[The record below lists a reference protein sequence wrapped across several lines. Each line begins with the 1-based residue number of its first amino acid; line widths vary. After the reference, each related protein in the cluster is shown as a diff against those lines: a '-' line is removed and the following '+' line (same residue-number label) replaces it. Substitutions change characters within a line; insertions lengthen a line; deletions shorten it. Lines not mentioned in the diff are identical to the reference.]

1 MLRLRLWALVCLFL
15 SISAAARA
23 QSAPAPTPNTMQV
36 AFGKSVIALNGPWK
50 FHIGDNPQWADP
62 DFDDSKW
69 ETVDLTPPKG
79 SFDPISGL
87 PGYVPGWTAKGHKG
101 YWGYGWYR
109 LRLQVTGQPGTLAMA
124 GPADVD
130 DAYQLFA
137 NDKLVGSLGRFP
149 NDRGAPVVY
158 YSQPTMFHLSDLK
171 AGGDRPAT
179 LVLAFRMWM
188 QPGTLLAAP
197 DAGGLHTPP
206 ALGETAAV
214 TANYKLA
221 WLVTIQGYIT
231 VLIEAAL
238 FLLLAAAIAS
248 LILFDRTDPVYW
260 WLSGLF
266 LLVSLE
272 RTAVCVASWSQLVG
286 INAWVIGT
294 DVVLH
299 PLILGGWVM
308 VWWAWFGLRRPAWL
322 PKAIGLLTLLYML
335 SDALGEDIFYNVIP
349 HPVASAI
356 HLASVGIRLL
366 FLVPLIFIVI
376 GGVREQGREGL
387 LALPAVLLVAIAQF
401 QNELGVLH
409 IRTVWFPFGQ
419 QITIAQVAY
428 LTLAVVIF
436 VLLLRRLLLSIRQQR
451 QLALDVKQAQE
462 VQHVLIPEELP
473 SIPGLAIQSEYRP
486 AREVGGDFFQIIPHR
501 ADGSVLVVAGDV
513 TGKGLQAGMLVA
525 VIVGTIR
532 TAAENTFDPLDI
544 LHTLNR
550 RLCGRGNAHATCLTL
565 RIAADGGATLA
576 NAGHLPPYLNGKE
589 LPMEGAVP
597 LGMISNADF
606 SVMRFLL
613 ESSDRLML
621 LSDGVAEAQD
631 DQGKLF
637 GFDRVRSLL
646 EKPITAA
653 EIVAAA
659 QAFGQ
664 QDDITVLSI
673 TRVPVLK
680 EALA

>member
-1 MLRLRLWALVCLFL
+1 
-15 SISAAARA
+15 
-23 QSAPAPTPNTMQV
+23 
-36 AFGKSVIALNGPWK
+36 
-50 FHIGDNPQWADP
+50 
-62 DFDDSKW
+62 
-69 ETVDLTPPKG
+69 
-79 SFDPISGL
+79 
-87 PGYVPGWTAKGHKG
+87 
-101 YWGYGWYR
+101 
-109 LRLQVTGQPGTLAMA
+109 
-124 GPADVD
+124 
-130 DAYQLFA
+130 
-137 NDKLVGSLGRFP
+137 
-149 NDRGAPVVY
+149 
-158 YSQPTMFHLSDLK
+158 
-171 AGGDRPAT
+171 
-179 LVLAFRMWM
+179 MWM
-188 QPGTLLAAP
+188 QPGTLLQAP

-221 WLVTIQGYIT
+221 WLATIQGYIT
-231 VLIEAAL
+231 VLIEAVL
-238 FLLLAAAIAS
+238 FLMLAGAIGS

-266 LLVSLE
+266 LLVSME
-272 RTAVCVASWSQLVG
+272 RAAVCVASWSQLLA
-286 INAWVIGT
+286 INVWTIVT

-335 SDALGEDIFYNVIP
+335 SNALGEDIFYNVIP

-366 FLVPLIFIVI
+366 FLAPLIFIVI
-376 GGVREQGREGL
+376 GGVSEQGREGL

-462 VQHVLIPEELP
+462 VQHVLIPEDLP
-473 SIPGLAIQSEYRP
+473 RIPGLAIQSEYRP

-532 TAAENTFDPLDI
+532 TAAENTFDPLEI
-544 LHTLNR
+544 LQTLNR
-550 RLCGRGNAHATCLTL
+550 RLCGRGNAHATCLAL
-565 RIAADGGATLA
+565 RIAADGSATLA
-576 NAGHLPPYLNGKE
+576 NAGHMPPYLNGKE

-631 DQGKLF
+631 DQGQLF